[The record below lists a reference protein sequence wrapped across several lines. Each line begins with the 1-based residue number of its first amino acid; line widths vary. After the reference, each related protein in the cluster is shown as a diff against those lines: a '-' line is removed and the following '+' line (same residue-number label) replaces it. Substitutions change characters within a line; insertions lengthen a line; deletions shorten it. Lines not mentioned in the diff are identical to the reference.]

1 MQEVHLPAQ
10 ECTKCKVLERQN
22 RKLERQIRQLKEQ
35 QDFNQTTFLPFRPL
49 AEVAHEQLQRALTE
63 MNKLIKQVPLMQ
75 ETITQTSGGITAA
88 QVSLKKMKDVLDQGS
103 KTRIMVTAVSRM
115 HSVSLRSSVV
125 SGASLYVS
133 EDGLEKDKETQ
144 SQ

>member
-1 MQEVHLPAQ
+1 M
-10 ECTKCKVLERQN
+10 LERQN

-63 MNKLIKQVPLMQ
+63 MNKLVKQVPLMQ
-75 ETITQTSGGITAA
+75 EAITQTSGGITAA

-103 KTRIMVTAVSRM
+103 KTRTMVTAVPRM

-133 EDGLEKDKETQ
+133 EDGLEKDKENQ
-144 SQ
+144 SQL